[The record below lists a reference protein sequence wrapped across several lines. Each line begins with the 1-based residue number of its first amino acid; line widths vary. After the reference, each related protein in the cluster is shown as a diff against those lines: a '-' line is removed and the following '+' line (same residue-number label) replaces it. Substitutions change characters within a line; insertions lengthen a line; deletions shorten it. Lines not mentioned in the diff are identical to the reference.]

1 MHWLLNVRIDKTS
14 FLVPLA
20 AVVTVVTLY
29 LLIRVPWRRGTLVN
43 IAGAVVGALT
53 GLVVSWLVSDVW
65 NVFGLPLTAMTRMW
79 VAAAFAGVFLAVVN
93 LRRTR
98 WWRKVIAT
106 MFVPLVTVA
115 AAAGINAD
123 YGAYRN
129 LNDALGTVPVAALPA
144 PRPSPRAAAM
154 DPQLGRHWVGPV
166 GMPAHGTVGAVT
178 IPGATSHF
186 AARQAIIYLP
196 PAALVSDPP
205 TLPVVMLFAG
215 QPGAPSDV
223 FTSGQVAAT
232 YDAYAAAHNG
242 LAPIVVAADQ
252 LGAPLQN
259 PMCVDSPIGNVAT
272 YLTIDVPAWLHAHF
286 KVADGPRYW
295 AVGGYSE
302 GGTCAVQFGSGH
314 PELFGS
320 FVSALPELQP
330 TIGPDTVAK
339 GFGGSAATYRAAQ
352 PLTMMSAHAPY
363 RDTFAIIGTGV
374 RDAVFTQYARELS
387 AASRRAGIATQLMI
401 AQGSGHDWNTV
412 RFVYASAL
420 PQLAD
425 RMGLGR

>member
-1 MHWLLNVRIDKTS
+1 MHWLLNIRIDKMS

-43 IAGAVVGALT
+43 GATAVAGALT
-53 GLVVSWLVSDVW
+53 GLVASWLVSDVW

-79 VAAAFAGVFLAVVN
+79 VAAAFAGVFLAAVN
-93 LRRTR
+93 LHRTC
-98 WWRKVIAT
+98 WWRKLIAT
-106 MFVPLVTVA
+106 LFVPLITVA

-129 LNDALGTVPVAALPA
+129 LNDAFGTVPVAALTA
-144 PRPSPRAAAM
+144 SRPSPRAAAM
-154 DPQLGRHWVGPV
+154 DAQLGQHWVAPV
-166 GMPAHGTVGAVT
+166 GMPAHGTVGTVT

-196 PAALVSDPP
+196 PAALVPDPP

-272 YLTIDVPAWLHAHF
+272 YLTVDVPAWLHKHF
-286 KVADGPRYW
+286 RVADGPRYW

-320 FVSALPELQP
+320 FVSAVPELQP

-374 RDAVFTQYARELS
+374 RDVVFTQYARELS
-387 AASRRAGIATQLMI
+387 AASRRAGITTQLMI

-412 RFVYASAL
+412 RFVYARAL